1 MRKTLAMIAVVAGL
15 VAACS
20 GSGATGSLQPGGT
33 PAGAPQA
40 AGTPAGATPA
50 GATQAATGATG
61 ATGSPVG
68 GAPSS
73 PTACSLITQAEAAA
87 ALGYPVAAGTA
98 PVPGE
103 NTCDFSG
110 PIDKLNFVEVGVV
123 DPAEFLPTRAS
134 VPGSFTVTPASGI
147 GDEAY
152 YQKDF
157 LPNTGGETSI
167 ELSVRKGQ
175 IVFVIN
181 VLDHAQTDGPLMAA
195 EKTLALAAVGR
206 I

>member
-40 AGTPAGATPA
+40 ARTPAG
-50 GATQAATGATG
+50 GTQVATGATG
-61 ATGSPVG
+61 ATGGPAG

-73 PTACSLITQAEAAA
+73 PIACSLITQAEAAA

-103 NTCDFSG
+103 NTCVFSG

-123 DPAEFLPTRAS
+123 DPVEFLPTRAS

-147 GDEAY
+147 GDAAY

-157 LPNTGGETSI
+157 LPNTGGEVSI

-181 VLDHAQTDGPLMAA
+181 VLDHAQADGPLMAA